1 MLSCL
6 IPLYDFSTPGTNPV
20 LCVLGANQHRQDFK
34 GLCIP
39 VLQSRRHLL
48 RRLVDHIMD
57 MNYMDCGYTLGN
69 LKAQRKY
76 TERSQINA
84 MEHIIFSE

>member
-1 MLSCL
+1 MLGCL
-6 IPLYDFSTPGTNPV
+6 IPLYDFSAPGTSPV
-20 LCVLGANQHRQDFK
+20 LCVLGANQHRLDFR

-48 RRLVDHIMD
+48 RRLANHIMD
-57 MNYMDCGYTLGN
+57 MNPMGCGYTLGN

-76 TERSQINA
+76 IERSQIHA
-84 MEHIIFSE
+84 MEYINFF